1 MICSKHTN
9 AQRGKTTS
17 IQRYWSH
24 FVSLCF
30 VLVRFGS
37 FFVSVRSVS
46 LWFACLRRG
55 ISFRVVFVSRF
66 VSLRFA
72 SFRFVSLHY
81 VTLRYVTLRYVTLR
95 YVTLRYVMLCFVSFR
110 SVSFRFVVFRFVSFR
125 LHMGSGLHHIV
136 LVRTN
141 SARYLRVDK
150 AIRVMR
156 NHKLLAGVFSND
168 DVTIKATLLIVKV
181 RGRHP

>member
-95 YVTLRYVMLCFVSFR
+95 YVTLCYVSFRFVPFRFVSSFFVSFR
-110 SVSFRFVVFRFVSFR
+110 SVSTWV
-125 LHMGSGLHHIV
+125 LGSIISCSSERILQGTYEWIK
-136 LVRTN
+136 R
-141 SARYLRVDK
+141 SASCGTTSSWR
-150 AIRVMR
+150 AFFPM
-156 NHKLLAGVFSND
+156 
-168 DVTIKATLLIVKV
+168 TT
-181 RGRHP
+181 